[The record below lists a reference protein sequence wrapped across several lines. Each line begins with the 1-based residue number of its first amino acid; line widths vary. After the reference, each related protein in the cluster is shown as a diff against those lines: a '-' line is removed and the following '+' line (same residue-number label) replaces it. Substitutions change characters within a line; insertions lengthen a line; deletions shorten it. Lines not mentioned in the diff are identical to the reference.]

1 MHRNHT
7 LAHRGKRH
15 GFTLIELL
23 VVIAIIAILAAIL
36 FPVFAQAREK
46 ARGISCM
53 SNVRQMGMGLAMYV
67 QDYEETFPMNLY
79 MGEENG
85 APRIVLSYLVLAPY
99 VKNMQIYRC
108 PSDPAPL
115 DFPKAMDIISM
126 PQPMTTSPALKYVS
140 YMPNYALVDWG
151 DPNNIFGSG
160 HGRPVKS
167 LASIDFPA
175 DTAGFYDAA
184 GTLPDAMFDIMDEPV
199 QARHS
204 GGLNACF
211 ADGHAK
217 FVHARPCNDDMG
229 MQMGG
234 YQPDGQAIKYWRVQ
248 DAGPYQNRTE
258 LRGIP
263 FKNADGSWGLRG
275 GKVN

>member
-1 MHRNHT
+1 MQQPLP
-7 LAHRGKRH
+7 LARPQRRR

-46 ARGISCM
+46 ARAISCM
-53 SNVRQMGMGLAMYV
+53 SNVRQIGLGLAMYT
-67 QDYEETFPMNLY
+67 QDFDEKFPMNLY
-79 MGEENG
+79 MGEQNG
-85 APRIVLSYLVLAPY
+85 QPRLVLSYIALAPY
-99 VKNMQIYRC
+99 VKNMLIYRC

-115 DFPKAMDIISM
+115 DFPRAMAIISM
-126 PQPMTTSPALKYVS
+126 PPVLETSPPLTLVS

-167 LASIDFPA
+167 LASIDYPA
-175 DTAGFYDAA
+175 ETAAFYDAA
-184 GTLPDAMFDIMDEPV
+184 GTLPDALFDMMDEPI
-199 QARHS
+199 QARHQ

-217 FVHARPCNDDMG
+217 FVKARPYLDSAG
-229 MQMGG
+229 VHVGG
-234 YQPDGQAIKYWRVQ
+234 FQPDGTAIKYYRVA
-248 DAGPYQNRTE
+248 DPGPYSGRTE

-263 FKNADGSWGLRG
+263 YREADGSWGLRQ